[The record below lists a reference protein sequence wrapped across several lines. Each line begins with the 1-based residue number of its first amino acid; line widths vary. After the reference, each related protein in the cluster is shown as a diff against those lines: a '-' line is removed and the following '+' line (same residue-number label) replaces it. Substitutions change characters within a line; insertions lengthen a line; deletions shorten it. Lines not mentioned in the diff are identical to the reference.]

1 MFLFIQS
8 LMCLIVPVVMF
19 AAGRKVLKNKKNGV
33 TKGLVYRSRK
43 AKQSQDAWGLGNAI
57 FGRTLMAGA
66 VNVAVISV
74 AFLAVIVWKTEISG
88 WTVALWLMF
97 FQLLSML
104 IPPLTTEYVLNRT
117 FDDNGQYY
125 EAGASL
131 FPFPFRRKK

>member
-8 LMCLIVPVVMF
+8 LMCLIVPAAMF
-19 AAGRKVLKNKKNGV
+19 AVGRKVIKNKKNGI

-43 AKQSQDAWGLGNAI
+43 AKQSQDAWGLGNVI

-74 AFLAVIVWKTEISG
+74 AFLAVLVWKTEISG
-88 WTVALWLMF
+88 WTVALWLIF

-117 FDDNGQYY
+117 FDDNGQYF
-125 EAGASL
+125 ERSTSL
-131 FPFPFRRKK
+131 FPFSSKRKK